1 MESPAAQRFVFSIL
15 PALVMIFGM
24 VTAAGVSAAAMPGAL
39 GTTLA
44 ILGALG
50 AALGLITLRVV
61 LLDWLHLRDLRGRF
75 TERFDEL
82 SEGQRISATGTVR
95 CLPPHE
101 PLIAPLTGERCAAY
115 HYRITRRYNS
125 SDGSRMATVA
135 QGVHFRPCELE
146 TAEGARLQVLSLPWM
161 DVELR
166 ANPRPADCE
175 ARLRALLG
183 RLSAADW
190 SGQADR
196 EGRLL
201 QYRQAV
207 DGAISEDAARLD
219 EPPKHVDD
227 MNLSESWLPVERPVC
242 LIGHYDRLRGGL
254 AAGAGP
260 WQRGLHAIAGSR
272 DEALAR
278 LAGEVRGYGITGA
291 VLLSV
296 GVAML
301 AAPFLLGGD

>member
-1 MESPAAQRFVFSIL
+1 MESSTAQRFVFSIL

-44 ILGALG
+44 ILGAIA

-61 LLDWLHLRDLRGRF
+61 LLDWLHLRDLRHRF
-75 TERFDEL
+75 AERFDGL
-82 SEGQRISATGTVR
+82 AEGQRIAATGKVR

-101 PLIAPLTGERCAAY
+101 PLTAPLTGERCAAY
-115 HYRITRRYNS
+115 HYRISRRYS
-125 SDGSRMATVA
+125 TSDGSRMATVA
-135 QGVHFRPCELE
+135 QGVHFRPCELAC
-146 TAEGARLQVLSLPWM
+146 TGGARLQVLSFPWM

-166 ANPRPADCE
+166 ENPRPADCE
-175 ARLRALLG
+175 PRLRALLAK
-183 RLSAADW
+183 LAEADW
-190 SGQADR
+190 TGQAER

-207 DGAISEDAARLD
+207 DGAISEDAGRLS

-254 AAGAGP
+254 AAGTGL
-260 WQRGLHAIAGSR
+260 WKRGLHAIAGTR
-272 DEALAR
+272 DEAIAR
-278 LAGEVRGYGITGA
+278 LGGEIRGYGITG
-291 VLLSV
+291 VILLAS
-296 GVAML
+296 GALML
-301 AAPFLLGGD
+301 TLPFLLGGD

>member
-44 ILGALG
+44 ILGAI
-50 AALGLITLRVV
+50 AAGLGLITLRVV
-61 LLDWLHLRDLRGRF
+61 LLDWLHLRDLRRRF
-75 TERFDEL
+75 AERFDGL
-82 SEGQRISATGTVR
+82 AEGQRIAATGKVR

-101 PLIAPLTGERCAAY
+101 PLTAPLTGERCAAY

-135 QGVHFRPCELE
+135 QGVHFRPCELA
-146 TAEGARLQVLSLPWM
+146 TADGARLQVLSLPWM

-166 ANPRPADCE
+166 ENPKPADCE
-175 ARLRALLG
+175 PRLRALLG
-183 RLSAADW
+183 RLSEVDW
-190 SGQADR
+190 EGQAER

-207 DGAISEDAARLD
+207 DGAISEDAGRLS

-227 MNLSESWLPVERPVC
+227 MNLSESWLPVDRPVC

-254 AAGAGP
+254 AAGTGP
-260 WQRGLHAIAGSR
+260 LKRGLHAIAGTR

-301 AAPFLLGGD
+301 AAPFLLGSA